1 MVIEGT
7 SDDNPSDLVMPSD
20 NPSHLVPV
28 GNSCRSGTGPIFIQ
42 NIVNSLLSVLFS
54 GLK

>member
-1 MVIEGT
+1 MYFTDVTLAEKDGQ
-7 SDDNPSDLVMPSD
+7 PS
-20 NPSHLVPV
+20 
-28 GNSCRSGTGPIFIQ
+28 GNSCRSGTGPIFIP